1 MFRMLLKKI
10 ARWLRPENGKP
21 SPLRT
26 LGTRLLWSPLLER
39 RVSSVRICRPCR
51 HLTVDEHKYHARF
64 SRDMFP
70 VWSLLMMNRW
80 GFRRVGY
87 VGDCRYFRFPV
98 PNWFG
103 AWLRPIVTRNNTRD
117 GWWFGNERT
126 SDWYRYRDV
135 LVNEEREEREERE
148 RA

>member
-1 MFRMLLKKI
+1 MFRKLWI
-10 ARWLRPENGKP
+10 TVARWLRDNGGERYRRLA
-21 SPLRT
+21 SRMMWADINTRT
-26 LGTRLLWSPLLER
+26 VHTI
-39 RVSSVRICRPCR
+39 RICRPCR
-51 HLTVDEHKYHARF
+51 YLSVDGHEYNARF
-64 SRDMFP
+64 DGKMFP
-70 VWSLLMMNRW
+70 VWNEWKFNRW

-87 VGDCRYFRFPV
+87 VGDCRYFYIPV
-98 PNWFG
+98 PKWF
-103 AWLRPIVTRNNTRD
+103 AVWLRPIVTRNNTRD